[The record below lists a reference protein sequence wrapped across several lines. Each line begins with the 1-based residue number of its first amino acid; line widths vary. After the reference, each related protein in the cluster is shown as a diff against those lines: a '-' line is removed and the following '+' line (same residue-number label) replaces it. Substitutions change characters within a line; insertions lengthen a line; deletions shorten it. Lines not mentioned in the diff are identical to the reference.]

1 MNKKII
7 FFIPNIDDGGIEKNL
22 ILLSNYFIDKNY
34 KIEIVYTRI
43 SKKIKKKLNS
53 KLLLKKTIKY
63 INFNFLN
70 ARINNSINCFL
81 FFLVKIKTD
90 TNSVLFS
97 MQDHPFSILLSKFKK
112 IPCMIRIANHPL
124 GSLRFFNNY
133 FKFLLKITIKIFF
146 YNFAT
151 VIVCNSKESSKYF
164 KNLLFIKKKKV
175 YTIYNPIF
183 INKNQRKYKRDRYE
197 LVTIGRLEKQKN
209 LVGLIKAF
217 KMVSEKNPK
226 VRLTIVGK
234 GSEKSSLKEL
244 VNNLKINSF
253 VKFKNFS
260 NPKKFYEQKGVF
272 ILNSFFEG
280 LPNVLI
286 EALSYKIPIISS
298 NCQSGPKEILK
309 NGKFG
314 YLININDEIDL
325 SKKIEHVI
333 SKYSEALARAEKG
346 FKSLDRFSI
355 TKQCEKYS
363 KIITSL

>member
-1 MNKKII
+1 
-7 FFIPNIDDGGIEKNL
+7 
-22 ILLSNYFIDKNY
+22 
-34 KIEIVYTRI
+34 
-43 SKKIKKKLNS
+43 
-53 KLLLKKTIKY
+53 
-63 INFNFLN
+63 
-70 ARINNSINCFL
+70 
-81 FFLVKIKTD
+81 
-90 TNSVLFS
+90 
-97 MQDHPFSILLSKFKK
+97 
-112 IPCMIRIANHPL
+112 
-124 GSLRFFNNY
+124 
-133 FKFLLKITIKIFF
+133 
-146 YNFAT
+146 
-151 VIVCNSKESSKYF
+151 
-164 KNLLFIKKKKV
+164 
-175 YTIYNPIF
+175 
-183 INKNQRKYKRDRYE
+183 
-197 LVTIGRLEKQKN
+197 
-209 LVGLIKAF
+209 
-217 KMVSEKNPK
+217 MVSEKNPK